1 MSSHLP
7 TQDFPPTRTL
17 SERAYRLLR
26 DDILAG
32 RLEPGSKLK
41 LQALQ
46 KRYGLGISPIRE
58 ALMMLSNERLA
69 ANEGQRGFSVAEVSA
84 EDLADIVKARRHIEG
99 ILLKEAIE
107 NGDDEWGAAIAAA
120 YYKLARTPLPSDTS
134 DDEAIERFE
143 RAHRNFHLAMLSGA
157 RSPWLLRID
166 EQLVAHS
173 ERYRRIRLLHV
184 EGVQSSSAYE
194 TREEDNVVAEH
205 ERLMQAVLDKNLPAA
220 LALLDQHIGDTGRL
234 VADYLGYDGKGAPAT
249 AKPSSRAPSRR
260 PAASSSPDTA
270 PVPARERKPRNRNAA
285 SPA

>member
-7 TQDFPPTRTL
+7 PHEFPPTRTL

-41 LQALQ
+41 LQTLQ

-84 EDLADIVKARRHIEG
+84 EDLADIVNARRHIEK
-99 ILLKEAIE
+99 ILLQEAIE

-134 DDEAIERFE
+134 DDEAIDRFE
-143 RAHRNFHLAMLSGA
+143 RAHRHFHFALLSGA

-173 ERYRRIRLLHV
+173 ERYRRIRLLRV
-184 EGVQSSSAYE
+184 EGVVSPTASAYD
-194 TREEDNVVAEH
+194 TREKDSVVAEH
-205 ERLMQAVLDKNLPAA
+205 EKLMQAVLNKDLPAA
-220 LALLDQHIGDTGRL
+220 LDLLDSHIGDTGRL
-234 VADYLGYDGKGAPAT
+234 VAQYLGYDSEADAEVENKTGDGAKPQAGAPNAT
-249 AKPSSRAPSRR
+249 SSIFMPGTTNWT
-260 PAASSSPDTA
+260 AALD
-270 PVPARERKPRNRNAA
+270 RLG
-285 SPA
+285 